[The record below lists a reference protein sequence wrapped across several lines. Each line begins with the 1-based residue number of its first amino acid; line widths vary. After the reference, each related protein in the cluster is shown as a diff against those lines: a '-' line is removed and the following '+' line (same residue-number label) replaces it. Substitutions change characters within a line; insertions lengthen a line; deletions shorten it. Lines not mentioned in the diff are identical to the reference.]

1 MPEVRIV
8 SGFAADAVDQVVAR
22 VVEMHA
28 AYYEREWGFGRFF
41 EDKVATELAAFL
53 ERFDEGRD
61 GFWTAVADGRMEG
74 SIAIDGGAAGDGS
87 GGEGVGAHLRWFVV
101 SDELRGQ
108 GVGGQLMEAAMGF
121 CAGRGYDRVYLWTF
135 EGLDAARHLYEKHGF
150 RVVEERRGTTWG
162 REVLEQRLE
171 RVSRGQARGCEGW
184 GCAAAGKRGREPFR
198 GCRRT

>member
-41 EDKVATELAAFL
+41 EEKVGAELAAFL
-53 ERFDEGRD
+53 ERFDEERD
-61 GFWTAVADGRMEG
+61 GFWTAVVDGRVEG
-74 SIAIDGGAAGDGS
+74 SVAIDGARTAGGRGGAAAGGGAEAGG
-87 GGEGVGAHLRWFVV
+87 GGEGAEAHLRWFVV
-101 SDELRGQ
+101 SDALRGQ

-121 CAGRGYDRVYLWTF
+121 CDSLGYDRVYLWTF

-171 RVSRGQARGCEGW
+171 RVTRG
-184 GCAAAGKRGREPFR
+184 
-198 GCRRT
+198 